1 MRTHTPPLFAAR
13 TRGTLAPAID
23 ERWDMVPDQAALSDE
38 LDIDAMSLDD
48 GAPRPGAERELVHS
62 ALRLF
67 EVLKAFRRD
76 QPRMTLTEVAEH
88 SGLTRASARRFLLT
102 LIHAGYAETDG
113 KRFAL
118 TPRLLELGHA
128 VMATSS
134 VWDIARPVLAGLSER
149 LGESCYGAVLD
160 GTEVLY
166 VLHIP
171 SARHLINV
179 DLRVGSRTPA
189 YCTSVGR
196 VLLAGLTPAAAERV
210 IAASRPE
217 PRTPKTETS
226 QAKLVEAVDQARD
239 KGWAI
244 VDEELELGLRS
255 LSVPLRGRGGMIVGA
270 LNTCGPASRVS
281 LEELRTRFLGEL
293 LEAAAR
299 IQAALE

>member
-1 MRTHTPPLFAAR
+1 MTPDESRLPEADSALLTDDE
-13 TRGTLAPAID
+13 TR
-23 ERWDMVPDQAALSDE
+23 S
-38 LDIDAMSLDD
+38 
-48 GAPRPGAERELVHS
+48 AERELVHS

-76 QPRMTLTEVAEH
+76 RPRMTLTEVAEAT
-88 SGLTRASARRFLLT
+88 GLTRASARRFLLT
-102 LIHAGYAETDG
+102 LVHAGYAETDG

-128 VMATSS
+128 VMAASS
-134 VWDIARPVLAGLSER
+134 VWDVARPVLAALSEK

-166 VLHIP
+166 LLHVP
-171 SARHLINV
+171 SSRHLINV

-196 VLLAGLTPAAAERV
+196 VLLAGLTASAAERV
-210 IAASRPE
+210 LASSRPE
-217 PRTPKTETS
+217 PRTPKTLTEK
-226 QAKLVEAVDQARD
+226 AKLIEAVDHARRH
-239 KGWAI
+239 GWAV

-255 LSVPLRGRGGMIVGA
+255 LSVPLRGRGGVTVGA
-270 LNTCGPASRVS
+270 LNVCGPTSRVS

-299 IQAALE
+299 IQAAIE

>member
-1 MRTHTPPLFAAR
+1 MWKAAM
-13 TRGTLAPAID
+13 I
-23 ERWDMVPDQAALSDE
+23 PDQAPLRTDPDDDALLGLDE
-38 LDIDAMSLDD
+38 DAATRAV
-48 GAPRPGAERELVHS
+48 GERELVHS
-62 ALRLF
+62 ALRVF

-76 QPRMTLTEVAEH
+76 RPRMTLTEVAEQT
-88 SGLTRASARRFLLT
+88 GLTRASARRFLLT
-102 LIHAGYAETDG
+102 LVHAGYAETDG

-128 VMATSS
+128 VMAVSS
-134 VWDIARPVLAGLSER
+134 VWDVTRPVLAGVAER

-160 GTEVLY
+160 GPEVLY

-196 VLLAGLTPAAAERV
+196 VLLAGLTQTAAERV

-217 PRTPKTETS
+217 ARTPRTVTS
-226 QAKLVEAVDQARD
+226 KAKLLAAVEQARQQ
-239 KGWAI
+239 GWAM

-255 LSVPLRGRGGMIVGA
+255 LSVPLRGRGGVTVGA
-270 LNTCGPASRVS
+270 LNVCGPTSRVS
-281 LEELRTRFLGEL
+281 VEELRTSFLREML
-293 LEAAAR
+293 DAASR
-299 IQAALE
+299 IQAAIE

>member
-1 MRTHTPPLFAAR
+1 MKHDRARLGGAADAVADL
-13 TRGTLAPAID
+13 TIED
-23 ERWDMVPDQAALSDE
+23 
-38 LDIDAMSLDD
+38 LDAE
-48 GAPRPGAERELVHS
+48 ARPGPDRETVHS
-62 ALRLF
+62 VLRLF

-76 QPRMTLTEVAEH
+76 RPRMTLSEVAEH
-88 SGLTRASARRFLLT
+88 AGLTRASARRFLLT
-102 LIHAGYAETDG
+102 LVHAGYAETDG

-128 VMATSS
+128 VMAGSS
-134 VWDIARPVLAGLSER
+134 VWDIARPVLAELSER

-166 VLHIP
+166 VLHVP

-196 VLLAGLTPAAAERV
+196 VLLAGLTPDAASRL

-217 PRTPKTETS
+217 PRTPKTLT
-226 QAKLVEAVDQARD
+226 AKGRLLDAVEQARQQ
-239 KGWAI
+239 GWCI

-255 LSVPLRGRGGMIVGA
+255 LSVPLRGRGGVTVGA
-270 LNTCGPASRVS
+270 INICGPTSRVA
-281 LEELRTRFLGEL
+281 LEELRTNFLGEL
-293 LEAAAR
+293 LGAAAR
-299 IQAALE
+299 IQSAID

>member
-1 MRTHTPPLFAAR
+1 MVTEDSALRD
-13 TRGTLAPAID
+13 TLD
-23 ERWDMVPDQAALSDE
+23 VETLSFE
-38 LDIDAMSLDD
+38 D
-48 GAPRPGAERELVHS
+48 GAPRAGADRELVHS

-76 QPRMTLTEVAEH
+76 RPRMTLSEVAEH
-88 SGLTRASARRFLLT
+88 TGLTRASARRFLLT
-102 LIHAGYAETDG
+102 LVHAGYAETDG

-128 VMATSS
+128 VMASSS
-134 VWDIARPVLAGLSER
+134 VWDVARPVLAGLSER

-160 GTEVLY
+160 GVEVLY

-189 YCTSVGR
+189 YCSSVGR
-196 VLLAGLTPAAAERV
+196 VLLAGLTPAAAERL

-217 PRTPKTETS
+217 PRTPNTITDK
-226 QAKLVEAVDQARD
+226 AALLAAIDQARAQ
-239 KGWAI
+239 GWAI

-255 LSVPLRGRGGMIVGA
+255 LSVPLRGRSGVTVGA
-270 LNTCGPASRVS
+270 LNVCGPTSRVS
-281 LEELRTRFLGEL
+281 LEELRTQFLGEL
-293 LEAAAR
+293 LEASAV

>member
-1 MRTHTPPLFAAR
+1 MVHEDAAPR
-13 TRGTLAPAID
+13 ED
-23 ERWDMVPDQAALSDE
+23 
-38 LDIDAMSLDD
+38 LDIEAVLGTEDD
-48 GAPRPGAERELVHS
+48 TARPAADRELVHS

-67 EVLKAFRRD
+67 EVLKAFRRER
-76 QPRMTLTEVAEH
+76 PRMTLTEVAEYT
-88 SGLTRASARRFLLT
+88 GLTRASARRFLLT
-102 LIHAGYAETDG
+102 LVHAGYAETDG

-118 TPRLLELGHA
+118 TPRLLELGHS
-128 VMATSS
+128 VMAASS

-160 GTEVLY
+160 GSDVLY

-210 IAASRPE
+210 LAGAKPE
-217 PRTPKTETS
+217 ARTPKTVTAK
-226 QAKLVEAVDQARD
+226 AKLLEAVDAARRQ
-239 KGWAI
+239 GWAI

-255 LSVPLRGRGGMIVGA
+255 LSVPLRGRAGVTVGA
-270 LNTCGPASRVS
+270 LNVCGPTSRVS
-281 LEELRTRFLGEL
+281 LEELRTRFLGDL
-293 LEAAAR
+293 LDAAAR
-299 IQAALE
+299 IQSAIE

>member
-1 MRTHTPPLFAAR
+1 MEHDKARLRGETVSVATFAADDLDTEAR
-13 TRGTLAPAID
+13 T
-23 ERWDMVPDQAALSDE
+23 
-38 LDIDAMSLDD
+38 
-48 GAPRPGAERELVHS
+48 GADRELVHS
-62 ALRLF
+62 VLRLF
-67 EVLKAFRRD
+67 EVLKAFRRER
-76 QPRMTLTEVAEH
+76 PRMTLSEVAEYA
-88 SGLTRASARRFLLT
+88 GLTRASARRFLLT
-102 LIHAGYAETDG
+102 LTHAGYAETDG

-128 VMATSS
+128 VMAGSS

-160 GTEVLY
+160 GADVLY

-210 IAASRPE
+210 LASARPE
-217 PRTPKTETS
+217 PRTPKTVT
-226 QAKLVEAVDQARD
+226 AKGRLLEAVEQARRQ
-239 KGWAI
+239 GWCI

-255 LSVPLRGRGGMIVGA
+255 LSVPLRGRGGVTVGA
-270 LNTCGPASRVS
+270 INICGPTSRVS
-281 LEELRTRFLGEL
+281 LEELRTSFLGEL

-299 IQAALE
+299 IQAAIE

>member
-1 MRTHTPPLFAAR
+1 MTDNDS
-13 TRGTLAPAID
+13 GLA
-23 ERWDMVPDQAALSDE
+23 EV
-38 LDIDAMSLDD
+38 LDD
-48 GAPRPGAERELVHS
+48 SLTEEPRAGGDRELVHS

-76 QPRMTLTEVAEH
+76 RPRMTLTEVAEAT
-88 SGLTRASARRFLLT
+88 GLTRASARRFLLT
-102 LIHAGYAETDG
+102 LVHAGYAETDG

-134 VWDIARPVLAGLSER
+134 VWDVARPILAALSEK

-160 GTEVLY
+160 GNEVLY

-196 VLLAGLTPAAAERV
+196 VLLAGLTPAAAEGV
-210 IAASRPE
+210 LAASKPE
-217 PRTPKTETS
+217 ARTPKTVT
-226 QAKLVEAVDQARD
+226 AKGKLLQAVDQARRQ
-239 KGWAI
+239 GWAM

-255 LSVPLRGRGGMIVGA
+255 LSVPLRGRGGVTVGA
-270 LNTCGPASRVS
+270 INICGPTSRVA
-281 LEELRTRFLGEL
+281 LEELRTTFLGEML
-293 LEAAAR
+293 DAAAR
-299 IQAALE
+299 IQAAIE

>member
-1 MRTHTPPLFAAR
+1 MAPDEAA
-13 TRGTLAPAID
+13 LDD
-23 ERWDMVPDQAALSDE
+23 ER
-38 LDIDAMSLDD
+38 DIGVMSAEDS
-48 GAPRPGAERELVHS
+48 APRAGADRELVHS

-76 QPRMTLTEVAEH
+76 RPRMTLSEVAELT
-88 SGLTRASARRFLLT
+88 GLTRASARRFLLT
-102 LIHAGYAETDG
+102 LVHAGYAETDG

-196 VLLAGLTPAAAERV
+196 VLLAGLTPDAAERV
-210 IAASRPE
+210 MAASQPE
-217 PRTPKTETS
+217 ARTPKTETS
-226 QAKLVEAVDQARD
+226 MTKLVAAVDEARD

-255 LSVPLRGRGGMIVGA
+255 LSVPLRGRSGVTVGA
-270 LNTCGPASRVS
+270 LNVCGPASRVS
-281 LEELRTRFLGEL
+281 LEELQTRFLGEL

-299 IQAALE
+299 IQTALE

>member
-1 MRTHTPPLFAAR
+1 MILDDAAPGDGSRVDDLMHPDDAAAR
-13 TRGTLAPAID
+13 T
-23 ERWDMVPDQAALSDE
+23 
-38 LDIDAMSLDD
+38 
-48 GAPRPGAERELVHS
+48 GAERELVHS

-76 QPRMTLTEVAEH
+76 RPRMTLSEVAEH
-88 SGLTRASARRFLLT
+88 TGLTRASARRFLLT
-102 LIHAGYAETDG
+102 LVHAGYAETDG

-134 VWDIARPVLAGLSER
+134 VWDITRPVLADLSGR

-196 VLLAGLTPAAAERV
+196 VLLAGLVPEAAERV

-217 PRTPKTETS
+217 PRTPKTVTGR
-226 QAKLVEAVDQARD
+226 ATLRAAVDQARET
-239 KGWAI
+239 GWAI

-255 LSVPLRGRGGMIVGA
+255 LSVPLRGRGGMTLGA
-270 LNTCGPASRVS
+270 LNICGPTSRVS

-293 LEAAAR
+293 LAAAAR